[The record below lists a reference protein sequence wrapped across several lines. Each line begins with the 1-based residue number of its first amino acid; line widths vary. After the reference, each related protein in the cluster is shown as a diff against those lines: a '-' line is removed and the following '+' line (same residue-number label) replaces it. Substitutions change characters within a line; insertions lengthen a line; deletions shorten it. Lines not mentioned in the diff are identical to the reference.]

1 MVQWAGH
8 HGIPPE
14 ASFMASLSSGSSQ
27 GWEEGPRLKAEVVVA
42 ILLETRDLLRV
53 EGTKD
58 GCWMGV

>member
-1 MVQWAGH
+1 
-8 HGIPPE
+8 
-14 ASFMASLSSGSSQ
+14 MASLSSGSSQ